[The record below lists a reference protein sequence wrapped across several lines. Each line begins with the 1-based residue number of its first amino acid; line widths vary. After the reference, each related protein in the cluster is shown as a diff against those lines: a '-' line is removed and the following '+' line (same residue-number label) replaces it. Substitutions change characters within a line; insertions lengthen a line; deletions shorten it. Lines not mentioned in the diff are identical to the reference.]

1 LVATDASGTGRLPL
15 TGVRI
20 VELAD
25 IVAGPSVGAY
35 LSDFGAEVIK
45 VERIDG
51 GDAARRMGAMIGER
65 SAWWV
70 MLGRN
75 KRSVAV
81 NLKDDRGRDALL
93 RLLDTSDALV
103 EAYRPG
109 VLEHLDLGPETLA
122 ERNPQLVVVRIS
134 GFGQSGPRSAL
145 PGLGTLAEAY
155 SGFASISGEADGP
168 PTLPP
173 VALADGVSALF
184 ATWSLLA
191 ALYWR
196 DARGGTGQ
204 TIDVSLFESL
214 HHLLGPLPTMAAHLD
229 HHPGRSGSRLS
240 FSSPR
245 NVYATRDRRWVALSG
260 SAPSRAAKLLKM
272 LGGQDLALDDRFQT
286 SAGREA
292 NADELDA
299 IVARWVS
306 ERTLAEVEREFAAHG
321 VAGIRVFTVEE
332 TLADP
337 HYQART
343 TLAEVPD
350 DDLGAVRMQA
360 PVPRMSR
367 TPGRI
372 RHSGGALG
380 AETAAVLRELGLS
393 DAEIDAGARD
403 GSWMAGEA

>member
-1 LVATDASGTGRLPL
+1 M
-15 TGVRI
+15 RI

-35 LSDFGAEVIK
+35 LSDFGADVIK

-51 GDAARRMGAMIGER
+51 GDAARRMGAMIGDR

-75 KRSVAV
+75 KRSVAI
-81 NLKDDRGRDALL
+81 NLKDDRGREALL
-93 RLLDTSDALV
+93 RLLDTADALV

-109 VLEHLDLGPETLA
+109 VLEHLRLGPDELA
-122 ERNPQLVVVRIS
+122 ERNPRLVIVRIS

-196 DARGGTGQ
+196 DAKGGTGQ

-214 HHLLGPLPTMAAHLD
+214 HYLLGPLPTMATHLAHR
-229 HHPGRSGSRLS
+229 PARTGSRLS

-245 NVYATRDRRWVALSG
+245 NVYHTSDGRWIALSG
-260 SAPSRAAKLLKM
+260 SAPSRAAKLLEM
-272 LGGQDLALDDRFQT
+272 LGGRELAEDDRFRT
-286 SAGREA
+286 SAGRET
-292 NADELDA
+292 NADQLDV
-299 IVARWVS
+299 IVAAWVAD
-306 ERTLAEVEREFAAHG
+306 RTAVEVEQEFAAHG

-332 TLADP
+332 TLDDP
-337 HYQART
+337 HYQARG

-350 DDLGAVRMQA
+350 EHLGSVMMQS

-372 RHSGGALG
+372 RHSGVSLG
-380 AETAAVLRELGLS
+380 GDTAEVLGELGLS
-393 DAEIDAGARD
+393 DAEIDEGTRAGTWLA
-403 GSWMAGEA
+403 